1 MAVLSYLMVPL
12 VELAPAPH
20 CQAWYQQHL
29 THLVKL
35 AETGSVTA
43 TSAPSYLVANE
54 AQQLMAK
61 WAAYRWACA
70 RGRGW
75 GAS

>member
-12 VELAPAPH
+12 VELSPAPQ

-29 THLVKL
+29 PHLMKL
-35 AETGSVTA
+35 AETGAVTGVPA
-43 TSAPSYLVANE
+43 ASHVVANE

-61 WAAYRWACA
+61 WAAYR
-70 RGRGW
+70 
-75 GAS
+75 